1 MEIVCKR
8 CGLVNDYYTEL
19 NPNNNGLAAICNGCQ
34 CHIKFIPQDK
44 PAEFYFGRHQGTK
57 VKDCNE
63 KWYLEWY
70 LKKFNSNEKMN
81 KAIQHR
87 IKELN

>member
-1 MEIVCKR
+1 MEIICKR
-8 CGLVNDYYTEL
+8 CGSVNDYYTKL

-34 CHIKFIPQDK
+34 SHIKFIPQDK
-44 PAEFYFGRHQGTK
+44 PAEFFIGKYKGTK
-57 VKDCNE
+57 IKECTD
-63 KWYLEWY
+63 KKYLQWFIENTNPND
-70 LKKFNSNEKMN
+70 KTK